1 MYKSLV
7 QLKGRNGLYIVPSLT
22 FWFFCVKTKEHIHKK
37 LYKFVSFVQLSLLT
51 FLCLDAKKVSKEKS
65 RQTQWLRLFCHA
77 SATPCGI
84 VVTWC
89 CHLATYFRLTD
100 KLVDFGLRLSA
111 QHDKG
116 FDLSDKV

>member
-51 FLCLDAKKVSKEKS
+51 FLCLDASRVGKGIAARAAHGTVLETLASYGSCYLILFYSKFPMVEQNRYFFFNSFK
-65 RQTQWLRLFCHA
+65 LFQCF
-77 SATPCGI
+77 S
-84 VVTWC
+84 
-89 CHLATYFRLTD
+89 F
-100 KLVDFGLRLSA
+100 
-111 QHDKG
+111 
-116 FDLSDKV
+116 